1 METDGGLITV
11 QLFQPFILDR
21 LFLKPCKVLHKF
33 SEKQKKK
40 INVSENKNVGLEV
53 LLTSDF

>member
-33 SEKQKKK
+33 SEKQKK